1 MIDARREQRSF
12 GDGFIRETVDELW
25 EGWMRHAD
33 AILADEELLEAVH
46 HALQQRRPHSR
57 TRGRRG
63 TPAEVVLR
71 MLLLKHIRDWS
82 FADLEREV
90 RGNLVY
96 REFTHIGAAKVPDA
110 KTLGRLAQALGPEVI
125 EKIHARIVALA
136 QSHGV
141 VPGRRMRVD
150 TTVVETNIH
159 YPTDSGL
166 LADGVRVLSRLM
178 KKVTEIAGEAGTK
191 LRDRKRSLQRRL
203 VEIGRAT
210 RSKGRAAQEK
220 VKAVYGKLVDLTRR
234 VVGQAKKFSAEIGQG
249 TKQAADVLQQ
259 ATLEGLRRELDR
271 FLALVQ
277 QVIRQTKARLFGGNT
292 RAEGKLVSLFEP
304 DTEIIR
310 KGKASKPT
318 EFGKMV
324 KLQEAENQIIIAYEV
339 YDQRPQDKDLLVPA
353 VQLHEQ
359 RLDRAPELV
368 AGDAGFYSAQGEA
381 TVQGMGVKRVSIP
394 NHSTKSTE
402 RRRHQKQRWFR
413 KGQKWR
419 TGCEGRISVLKRR
432 HGLNRCRYKGR
443 AGMKRWVG
451 LGIISDNLIN
461 IGRALTQ

>member
-1 MIDARREQRSF
+1 VIDVRRPQRSF

-25 EGWMRHAD
+25 EGWMRQAD
-33 AILADEELLEAVH
+33 AILADEELLAAVH

-57 TRGRRG
+57 THGRPG

-90 RGNLVY
+90 RGNLLD
-96 REFTHIGAAKVPDA
+96 REFTRIGAEKVPDA

-125 EKIHARIVALA
+125 EKIHARIIALA
-136 QSHGV
+136 QELAV
-141 VPGRRMRVD
+141 VQGRRMRVD
-150 TTVVETNIH
+150 TTIVETNIH

-166 LADGVRVLSRLM
+166 MGDGVRVLTRLM

-191 LRDRKRSLQRRL
+191 LRDRKRSMQRRL

-210 RSKGRAAQEK
+210 RSKGKAAQEK
-220 VKAVYGKLVDLTRR
+220 VQAIYRKLVEVTSR
-234 VVGQAKKFSAEIGQG
+234 VVGQAKKFSAEIGRG

-259 ATLEGLRRELDR
+259 ATLEGLRRGLDA
-271 FLALVQ
+271 FIALVQ
-277 QVIRQTKARLFGGNT
+277 QVIRQTKAGVFGGNT
-292 RAEGKLVSLFEP
+292 RAEGKLVSIFEP

-339 YDQRPQDKDLLVPA
+339 YDERPNDKDLLVPA

-359 RLDRAPELV
+359 RLDRPPELV
-368 AGDAGFYSAQGEA
+368 AGDAGFYSAHGEA
-381 TVQGMGVKRVSIP
+381 TIQDMGVKRVSIP

-432 HGLNRCRYKGR
+432 HGLNRCRYKGT

-451 LGIISDNLIN
+451 LGVISDNLIN
-461 IGRALTQ
+461 IGRALAP

>member
-1 MIDARREQRSF
+1 MIDIRRQQRRF

-25 EGWMRHAD
+25 EGWMRNAD
-33 AILADEELLEAVH
+33 PILADEELLETVY

-57 TRGRRG
+57 THGRPG

-71 MLLLKHIRDWS
+71 MLLLKHVRDWS

-90 RGNLVY
+90 RGNLLY
-96 REFTHIGAAKVPDA
+96 REFTRIGAEKVPDA

-125 EKIHARIVALA
+125 EKIHARLVALA
-136 QSHGV
+136 QDQGV
-141 VPGRRMRVD
+141 VTGRRMRVD

-166 LADGVRVLSRLM
+166 MGDGVRVLTRLM
-178 KKVTEIAGEAGTK
+178 KKVTEIAGKAGTQ
-191 LRDRKRSLQRRL
+191 LRDRTRSVQRRL
-203 VEIGRAT
+203 IEIGRAS
-210 RSKGRAAQEK
+210 RSKGTAAMEK
-220 VKAVYGKLVDLTRR
+220 VKTVYRKLVEVTSR
-234 VVGQAKKFSAEIGQG
+234 VVSQAKKFSAEIGQG
-249 TKQAADVLQQ
+249 VKQAAEVLRQ
-259 ATLEGLRRELDR
+259 ATLQGLQRELDTFVAR
-271 FLALVQ
+271 VQ
-277 QVIRQTKARLFGGNT
+277 QVIHQTQARVFDGNT
-292 RAEGKLVSLFEP
+292 HVEGKLVSIFEP

-324 KLQEAENQIIIAYEV
+324 KIQEAENQIIIAYEV
-339 YDQRPQDKDLLVPA
+339 YDQRPNDKDLLVPS
-353 VQLHEQ
+353 VQIHEQ
-359 RLDRAPELV
+359 RLDRVPRMV

-381 TVQGMGVKRVSIP
+381 TVQDMGVKRVSIP

-402 RRRHQKQRWFR
+402 RRRHQRQRWFR
-413 KGQKWR
+413 KGQQWR

-432 HGLNRCRYKGR
+432 HGLNRCRYKGK

-451 LGIISDNLIN
+451 LGVISDNLIN
-461 IGRALTQ
+461 IGRALAQ